1 MPKCILI
8 VDDCPQIRR
17 LIRVY
22 FDRETEFQVCGEAED
37 GIDAIEKA
45 EELKPDLIILDASM
59 PNMDGLQ
66 AARILRSRDREV
78 PIILFTL
85 HAEAIS
91 LSVVAEA
98 GITSVVSKLES
109 ITELS
114 REVGSLLKYA

>member
-8 VDDCPQIRR
+8 FDDCPQ
-17 LIRVY
+17 IRVY

-91 LSVVAEA
+91 LSEVAEA

>member
-22 FDRETEFQVCGEAED
+22 FERETEFQVCGEAED
-37 GIDAIEKA
+37 GIDAIENA

-91 LSVVAEA
+91 LSEVAEA

>member
-8 VDDCPQIRR
+8 VDDSPQIRR

-91 LSVVAEA
+91 LSEVAEA

>member
-22 FDRETEFQVCGEAED
+22 FDRETEFQICGEAED

-91 LSVVAEA
+91 LSEVAEA

>member
-22 FDRETEFQVCGEAED
+22 FDRETEFQICGEAED

-91 LSVVAEA
+91 LSEVAEA

-114 REVGSLLKYA
+114 REVESLLKYA